1 MSHPDR
7 PRRWP
12 WILAGSLLLIGALL
26 FFGFRAG
33 VRALEARVV
42 AALGPGAQVES
53 IRAGTTAVE
62 LTNITIP
69 ASSGWPAQDA
79 FRAAQVRVVPAWR
92 SLLGEHA
99 TIAKIEVDDPYLSI
113 LRTSDGGLRMLPS
126 LLEVEEAT
134 PTAPSAGAATAPS
147 RQVTIREIVLHG
159 GTLELFDASVA
170 RKPWRLRLTAL
181 DATVQDVVAPALDGP
196 VPLELRALLDGP
208 SQDGQVALKGWVVPA
223 SSDLVL
229 RADLDAIDL
238 MALEPYLVQA
248 AKARLARG
256 TLDLRLDAKVEKKRL
271 HAPGHLALSNLAF
284 AKGGSS
290 KARVLGVPRDV
301 LIAAMQAKGGRIA
314 LDFSLDGDIDDPQFS
329 LNETF
334 ATRVAVALA
343 EDLGLSVSGLVEGT
357 IGLGL
362 DGLEGAGR
370 AAGGVGWLLRK
381 LAPR

>member
-1 MSHPDR
+1 MSQPDR

-12 WILAGSLLLIGALL
+12 WILAGSVLLLGALL

-42 AALGPGAQVES
+42 AALGPGAKVES

-62 LTNITIP
+62 LTGIAIP
-69 ASSGWPAQDA
+69 ASQGWPTEAA
-79 FRAAQVRVVPAWR
+79 FRAARARVVPAWR

-99 TIAKIEVDDPYLSI
+99 TIARIEVDEPYLSI
-113 LRTSDGGLRMLPS
+113 LRTADGRLRLLPS
-126 LLEVEEAT
+126 LLEADEPAQA
-134 PTAPSAGAATAPS
+134 APAGEPAAPS
-147 RQVTIREIVLHG
+147 RRVTIQEIVLRG
-159 GTLELFDASVA
+159 GTLDLYDGSIA

-181 DATVQDVVAPALDGP
+181 DATVQDVIAPALDGP
-196 VPLELRALLDGP
+196 VPLEAHALLDGP
-208 SQDGQVALKGWVVPA
+208 HQDGRVALKGWVVPA
-223 SSDLVL
+223 SRDLAL

-271 HAPGHLALSNLAF
+271 HAPGHLALSDLAF

-301 LIAAMQAKGGRIA
+301 LLAAMQAKGGRIA

-334 ATRVAVALA
+334 ATRIAVALA

-370 AAGGVGWLLRK
+370 AAGGVGGLLRK